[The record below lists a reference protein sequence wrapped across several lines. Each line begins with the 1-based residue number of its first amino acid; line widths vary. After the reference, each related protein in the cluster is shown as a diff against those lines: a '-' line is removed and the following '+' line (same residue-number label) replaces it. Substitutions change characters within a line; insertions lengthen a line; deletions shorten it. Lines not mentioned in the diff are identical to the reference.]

1 MKACMWCHRQLICT
15 NVPLKNSCVIVPQN
29 LFRNAQGGYVS
40 CRTHVQCNPYNN
52 DQGYT
57 ITDFAR
63 QFLSHFIHF
72 MQMVL
77 MFLWICPNDGKPW
90 RKWRAL
96 SYHPQTAVKQGKVKR
111 GKLEDM
117 VYLWKWPKDL
127 LNKYLNSHTF
137 IFQNVHVFEKPLFC
151 SLKLLTI

>member
-1 MKACMWCHRQLICT
+1 MHLYHRICSGMLRVDMSVVGHMYNVILI
-15 NVPLKNSCVIVPQN
+15 
-29 LFRNAQGGYVS
+29 
-40 CRTHVQCNPYNN
+40 
-52 DQGYT
+52 T
-57 ITDFAR
+57 ITTTDFAR
-63 QFLSHFIHF
+63 QFLSHFIHC
-72 MQMVL
+72 MQIEL
-77 MFLWICPNDGKPW
+77 TFLWICPNDGKPW

-96 SYHPQTAVKQGKVKR
+96 SYHPQTAVTQGKVKR

-127 LNKYLNSHTF
+127 FNKYSNSHTF